1 MDKEARYRD
10 LLAQIRTF
18 ACADDNAISVL
29 ANCAAVM
36 KVAFLKN
43 TFGLVFTLLMA
54 MNLFLVRFRAL
65 LHAQELSM
73 DVAFAARHGRM
84 GAVLW

>member
-10 LLAQIRTF
+10 LLAQIKPF

-29 ANCAAVM
+29 ANCAS
-36 KVAFLKN
+36 
-43 TFGLVFTLLMA
+43 GLVFTLLMA

-65 LHAQELSM
+65 QHAQELSM
-73 DVAFAARHGRM
+73 DVAFAARHGRR
-84 GAVLW
+84 GAVLWLTTWKSFLVI